1 MPLKLLCSFAP
12 LRKTARQFPVLFLA
26 TWFMATAGA
35 QTATHSAAAAHLLQP
50 TALRCTR
57 NSEPLAVV
65 DAQPE
70 LSWQLAAA
78 SPQLHGVAQTAYRI
92 QVADADHS
100 FAPGQQVIWDS
111 GVVQSSATSGTVY
124 AGPPLTAQ
132 HAYAWRVRVWDE
144 QGRPSAWSGIAHWT
158 QAPVWHAEWI
168 AADATEDSEPLPLF
182 RKSFRITKP
191 VTRALLYA
199 SGLGQD
205 ELRINGRK
213 VGTDE
218 LTPGWSEY
226 HKTVYY
232 DSYDVS
238 GLLRNGENAVGV
250 LLGNGM
256 YRVLKT
262 TGRYTKFVGSYGLP
276 KCIVQLYIE
285 FAGGESVEIR
295 SDGTWK
301 TSPGPITFSSTYGGE
316 DFDARRE
323 PQGWDRPG
331 FDDAAWRAASVV
343 AGPGGVLLPELA
355 PPIRVL
361 HTYLPAKVT
370 HPKPG
375 VVVYDLAQNFAGWPE
390 ISVTGPAS
398 AVVKLTPGELL
409 EKDGTVS
416 QRSSGRPQWY
426 AYTLRGGGVE
436 NWHPRFS
443 YYGFR
448 YLQVEGATAGAEAGQ
463 VKASVDKARIL
474 SVLGQAVHTSSLP
487 AGDFVSSDQLLSRI
501 HTLIVRS
508 IENNTVSLF
517 TDCPHREKLGWLE
530 ETHLMAPSLL
540 YDFDFAGLFAATAR
554 NIADTQKT
562 EGPEAGLVPEIAP
575 QYVVFKV
582 DNGAFDDS
590 PEWGSA
596 AVLAPWYVFERTGE
610 RSFIAAQYDV
620 MRRYV
625 AYLATRARDG
635 IIAYGLG
642 DWYDIGPGNPGF
654 SKLTTA
660 GVTATAIYYQD
671 LTVLQKVAALL
682 GKNDESNSYRQL
694 AEAERNAFNA
704 RFLDTAHHRN
714 DKGSQAAQAMPLA
727 LGMVPEGERA
737 AVLDTLV
744 EDIRA
749 HQNHV
754 TAGDIGYHYV
764 VDALLMSGRSDVLL
778 DMLERTD
785 APSYG
790 FQLAQGATALT
801 EAWDANP
808 TSSQDH
814 FMLGHAEEWFY
825 RGLGGINIDLSRDGA
840 ERLVLRPAIPGKI
853 EWVRTHY
860 RSALG
865 YVESNWQRE
874 ANETTYTF
882 VIPANATATIELTT
896 SSPETVT
903 VNGAQPSKAPGAI
916 SAHVEGNQVKIV
928 VGSGRY
934 EVRAAN
940 PAQHR

>member
-1 MPLKLLCSFAP
+1 MPLRPLCSFASP
-12 LRKTARQFPVLFLA
+12 RKTVRQFPVLLLA
-26 TWFMATAGA
+26 TWFISSACA
-35 QTATHSAAAAHLLQP
+35 QNATHTAAAAHLLPP
-50 TALRCTR
+50 TALRCAG

-65 DAQPE
+65 DAQPVF
-70 LSWQLAAA
+70 SWQLTAA

-92 QVADADHS
+92 QAADADRG
-100 FAPGQQVIWDS
+100 FAPGQEALWDS
-111 GVVQSSATSGTVY
+111 GVVQSPTTSGVTY
-124 AGPPLTAQ
+124 AGPALKAQ
-132 HAYAWRVRVWDE
+132 HAYAWRVRVWDD
-144 QGRPSAWSGIAHWT
+144 QGRPSGWSSIAHWT
-158 QAPVWHAEWI
+158 QAPVWRAEWI
-168 AADATEDSEPLPLF
+168 AADASESSELLPLF
-182 RKSFRITKP
+182 RKSFRLAKP

-213 VGTDE
+213 VGADE

-238 GLLRNGENAVGV
+238 SLLRNGENAIGV

-262 TGRYTKFVGSYGLP
+262 PGRYTKFVGSYGPP

-285 FAGGESVEIR
+285 FAGGESIEIR

-331 FDDAAWRAASVV
+331 FDDGAWRTAAVV
-343 AGPGGVLLPELA
+343 AGPGGTLLPELA
-355 PPIRVL
+355 PPIRVM

-390 ISVTGPAS
+390 ISVSGPAG

-416 QRSSGRPQWY
+416 QRSSGRPQWF
-426 AYTLRGGGVE
+426 AYTLRGAGVE

-448 YLQVEGATAGAEAGQ
+448 YLQVEGATAGPESGKD
-463 VKASVDKARIL
+463 KASIDKARIL
-474 SVLGQAVHTSSLP
+474 SVRGQAVHTSSQS
-487 AGDFVSSDQLLSRI
+487 AGDFLSSDQLLTRI

-508 IENNTVSLF
+508 IENNAVSLF

-582 DNGAFDDS
+582 DNGVFDDS
-590 PEWGSA
+590 PEWGST
-596 AVLAPWYVFERTGE
+596 AVLAPWYVFERTGD
-610 RSFIAAQYDV
+610 RSFMAAQYDV

-625 AYLATRARDG
+625 AYLSTRAHDG

-642 DWYDIGPGNPGF
+642 DWFDIGPGNPGF

-671 LTVLQKVAALL
+671 LTVLQNVAALL
-682 GKNDESNSYRQL
+682 GKSDESSSYRQQ

-704 RFLDTAHHRN
+704 RFFDAAHHRY
-714 DKGSQAAQAMPLA
+714 DKGSQTAQAMPLA
-727 LGMVPEGERA
+727 LGMVPEDESK

-764 VDALLMSGRSDVLL
+764 VDALLAGGRSDVLF

-785 APSYG
+785 TPSYG
-790 FQLAQGATALT
+790 YQLAQGATALT
-801 EAWDANP
+801 EAWDANSA
-808 TSSQDH
+808 SSQDH

-825 RGLGGINIDLSRDGA
+825 RGLGGINVDLSRQGA
-840 ERLVLRPAIPGKI
+840 KRLVLRPAIPGRI
-853 EWVRTHY
+853 QWVHTHY

-865 YVESNWQRE
+865 LIESNWQR
-874 ANETTYTF
+874 AGNETTYTF

-896 SSPETVT
+896 SSAQTVT

-916 SAHVEGNQVKIV
+916 SAHVDGNQVQIV

-940 PAQHR
+940 PVQHR